1 MILYMHTSIILLKI
15 CNDIVNNMK
24 KKVSV
29 MWALVTGA
37 SSGIGRDM
45 SRYLYKLGYNLII
58 VARNEEKLNELKAE
72 LSQNKSN
79 DNLKKVQDEEQIKN
93 VTERKKENEIENNS
107 ANPQEQQIIIKQVDL
122 SDRNQCI
129 KLYGETKN
137 ISLDLLVNN
146 AGFGV
151 FGEFVETDLEKDI
164 NLINTNITAVHIL
177 TKLYLKDMI
186 KNNKGHILNVAS
198 IAGMEPGP
206 LMAAYYAS
214 KSYVIRLSRAINKE
228 IKKKKAN
235 VNISILCPGPVDTN
249 FNNVAKV
256 VFKAPSMSSEE
267 VAKYGIDK
275 ALKGKL
281 IIIPGFLNKCVRFFS
296 KIIPDCILEEVAY
309 HIQRRKKN

>member
-1 MILYMHTSIILLKI
+1 
-15 CNDIVNNMK
+15 
-24 KKVSV
+24 

-45 SRYLYKLGYNLII
+45 ARYLYNLGYSLIL
-58 VARNEEKLNELKAE
+58 VARNKDGLDAVKSDLEEN
-72 LSQNKSN
+72 SN
-79 DNLKKVQDEEQIKN
+79 LD
-93 VTERKKENEIENNS
+93 KKEKISDKNNDEIQKIKSKEIS
-107 ANPQEQQIIIKQVDL
+107 KKQQILVISKDL
-122 SDRNQCI
+122 SKKEECMN
-129 KLYGETKN
+129 LYEETKH

-151 FGEFVETDLEKDI
+151 FGEFIETDIDKEI
-164 NLINTNITAVHIL
+164 SLINTNITAVHIL

-186 KNNKGHILNVAS
+186 KKNSGNILNVAS

-228 IKKKKAN
+228 IKKKKSN
-235 VNISILCPGPVDTN
+235 VKISILCPGPVDTN

-256 VFKAPSMSSEE
+256 VFKAPSMPSEK

-275 ALKGKL
+275 TLKGKL
-281 IIIPGFLNKCVRFFS
+281 IIIPGVLNKSVRFFS
-296 KIIPDCILEEVAY
+296 KIVPDCILEECAY
-309 HIQRRKKN
+309 HIQRRKKI

>member
-1 MILYMHTSIILLKI
+1 
-15 CNDIVNNMK
+15 
-24 KKVSV
+24 

-45 SRYLYKLGYNLII
+45 ARYLYSLGYSLIL
-58 VARNEEKLNELKAE
+58 VARNQDGLEAVKSELEEKLNLVKINAT
-72 LSQNKSN
+72 LSTDNDKSKEEKN
-79 DNLKKVQDEEQIKN
+79 IEFSKKQQISVIPKDLS
-93 VTERKKENEIENNS
+93 KKEECME
-107 ANPQEQQIIIKQVDL
+107 
-122 SDRNQCI
+122 
-129 KLYGETKN
+129 LYAETRH

-151 FGEFVETDLEKDI
+151 FGEFAETDLEKEV

-186 KNNKGHILNVAS
+186 KKNSGHILNVSS

-214 KSYVIRLSRAINKE
+214 KAYVIKLSRAINKE

-235 VNISILCPGPVDTN
+235 VKISILCPGPVDTN

-256 VFKAPSMSSEE
+256 VFKAPSMPSEK

-281 IIIPGFLNKCVRFFS
+281 IIIPGVLNKSVRFFS
-296 KIIPDCILEEVAY
+296 KIIPDCILESAAY
-309 HIQRRKKN
+309 HIQRRKKI

>member
-1 MILYMHTSIILLKI
+1 
-15 CNDIVNNMK
+15 
-24 KKVSV
+24 
-29 MWALVTGA
+29 MWALITGA

-45 SRYLYKLGYNLII
+45 ARYLYRLGYNLII
-58 VARNEEKLNELKAE
+58 VARNVDKLNELKAE
-72 LSQNKSN
+72 
-79 DNLKKVQDEEQIKN
+79 ICH
-93 VTERKKENEIENNS
+93 S
-107 ANPQEQQIIIKQVDL
+107 ANPQEQQVIIKQVDL
-122 SDRNQCI
+122 SDKDQCI
-129 KLYGETKN
+129 KLYEETKH

-151 FGEFVETDLEKDI
+151 FGEFVETDLEKEI

-186 KNNKGHILNVAS
+186 RNNKGHILNVAS

-228 IKKKKAN
+228 IKKRKAN
-235 VNISILCPGPVDTN
+235 VKISVLCPGPVDTN

-309 HIQRRKKN
+309 HIQKRKKI